1 MALALST
8 HVLDVAHGV
17 PAADLE
23 ISLYRID
30 DGERRHPI
38 ATGVADENGRVASPF
53 GGELAAGTY
62 ELVFHVGA
70 YYAHHD
76 VAGFYTDVPVRFRMS
91 DPKQHY
97 HVPLLLSPWGY
108 TTYRGS

>member
-1 MALALST
+1 MSLST

-17 PAADLE
+17 PAVNLAVSLLRIEDGGARREIAAGSTDADG
-23 ISLYRID
+23 RI
-30 DGERRHPI
+30 
-38 ATGVADENGRVASPF
+38 AAPF
-53 GGELAAGTY
+53 GGDLAVGTY
-62 ELVFHVGA
+62 ELIFHVGA

-76 VAGFYTDVPVRFRMS
+76 VAGFYTDVPVRFRIS
-91 DPKQHY
+91 DAAVRY

>member
-1 MALALST
+1 MSLST
-8 HVLDVAHGV
+8 HVLDVARGAPAVELAVSLWRIHG
-17 PAADLE
+17 
-23 ISLYRID
+23 
-30 DGERRHPI
+30 GERRE
-38 ATGVADENGRVASPF
+38 AVDSGVTDARGRIDAPF
-53 GGELAAGTY
+53 GGALSAGTY

-76 VAGFYTDVPVRFRMS
+76 LAGFYTDVPVRFRIEDAS
-91 DPKQHY
+91 AHY